1 MNGIEFASS
10 WYLYFLIMIPLLT
23 AWYIFRGAR
32 QQASLR
38 FSDAEGMNKLPKSW
52 KVYARHSVF
61 ALDMIALALLIV
73 AMARP
78 QSSST
83 SKNVTIEGIDI
94 VLTLDV
100 STSMLAQDLRPDRLE
115 AAKKVAADFIDN
127 RPTDRIG
134 LVIFSGETFTQ
145 VPLTTDH
152 VILQNSLKQVKS
164 RIIEDGTAIGDGLA
178 TAVSRLKESNAIS
191 KVVILLT
198 DGENNAGSIDPMTA
212 AEMAKIFG
220 IRVYT
225 IGAGRRGTAPY
236 PVQTPFGTRLENIEV
251 NIDETLLRNIANET
265 NGIYFRAETNQKLKE
280 IYDEIDKLE
289 RSKIDVN
296 EFRHMHEEFA
306 PLVVW
311 ALTLLICSFLL
322 RKTVFKSITE

>member
-1 MNGIEFASS
+1 MNGIEFASEGFL
-10 WYLYFLIMIPLLT
+10 YLLILVPVIIV
-23 AWYIFRGAR
+23 WYIFLGTR
-32 QQASLR
+32 QQAAVR
-38 FSDAEGMNKLPKSW
+38 FSHSDDFAKMPKSW
-52 KVYARHSVF
+52 KIYMRHICF
-61 ALDMIALALLIV
+61 AVEMAALSLLIV

-83 SKNVTIEGIDI
+83 GKNITIEGIDI
-94 VLTLDV
+94 VLALDV
-100 STSMLAQDLRPDRLE
+100 STSMLAQDLKPDRLE
-115 AAKKVAADFIDN
+115 AAKNVAADFIDA

-152 VILQNSLKQVKS
+152 VIMQSSLQEVKS

-178 TAVSRLKESNAIS
+178 TAVSRLKESDAIS

-220 IRVYT
+220 VRVYT
-225 IGAGRRGTAPY
+225 IGVGRRGTAPY
-236 PVQTPFGTRLENIEV
+236 PVQTPFGTRTQNIQV
-251 NIDETLLRNIANET
+251 NIDEDLLRNIANET
-265 NGIYFRAETNQKLKE
+265 DGRYFRAESNQKLIE

-289 RSKIDVN
+289 RSKIEIN
-296 EFRHMHEEFA
+296 EFRNLHEEFV
-306 PLVVW
+306 PFVKW
-311 ALTLLICSFLL
+311 ALVLLLAAFIL
-322 RKTVFKSITE
+322 RKTIFKSITD